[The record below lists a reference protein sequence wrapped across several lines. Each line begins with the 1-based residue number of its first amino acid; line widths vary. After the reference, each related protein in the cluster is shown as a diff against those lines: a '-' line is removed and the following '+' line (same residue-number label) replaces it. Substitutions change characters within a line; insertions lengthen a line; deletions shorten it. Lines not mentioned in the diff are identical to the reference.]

1 MVGLSLSVLLALGST
16 AACSSDK
23 VDGENKGGTG
33 AVLSAGSGGASAG
46 TSNNGGTANSTA
58 GTSGSTAGS
67 SSSGSGSGGSSGSGG
82 TAGGLC
88 AGKSVS
94 CVDAMTAKGCDPET
108 GMDITGN
115 CAEEFAKDGIVSNG
129 CATDA
134 EGTGCTVDDFT
145 DMGCLDG
152 TGPFA
157 ACEQVPDEQVLSVYV
172 ACFHDVQ
179 GLHAIIPCF
188 ANHVDETTTPPTVDC
203 DAAYAACVP
212 GAGGAP
218 AGAGGAP

>member
-1 MVGLSLSVLLALGST
+1 MVGLSLSVLMALGST
-16 AACSSDK
+16 VACSSDK

-33 AVLSAGSGGASAG
+33 AVISGGTGAASG
-46 TSNNGGTANSTA
+46 GPSNNGGTSSSTA
-58 GTSGSTAGS
+58 GTSSSTAGTT
-67 SSSGSGSGGSSGSGG
+67 SSGGTGGTGGGGG

-88 AGKSVS
+88 AGKSVT
-94 CVDAMTAKGCDPET
+94 CIDDMTAKGCDPTT

-115 CAEEFAKDGIVSNG
+115 CTEEFAKDGIVSNG
-129 CATDA
+129 CTTDA
-134 EGTGCTVDDFT
+134 DGTGCTVDDFS
-145 DMGCLDG
+145 DMGCIDG

-157 ACEQVPDEQVLSVYV
+157 ACEDVADEDLLNVYV
-172 ACFHDVQ
+172 ACFHDIQ

-218 AGAGGAP
+218 DGAGGAP

>member
-1 MVGLSLSVLLALGST
+1 MRTMVGLSLSVLLGLGST

-33 AVLSAGSGGASAG
+33 AVISGGSDG
-46 TSNNGGTANSTA
+46 TSGSPSNNGGTSSSTA
-58 GTSGSTAGS
+58 GTSSSTAGTS
-67 SSSGSGSGGSSGSGG
+67 SSTAGSGG

-88 AGKSVS
+88 AGKTVS
-94 CVDAMTAKGCDPET
+94 CIDAMTAKGCDPTT

-129 CATDA
+129 CSTDA
-134 EGTGCTVDDFT
+134 EGTGCTVDDFS

-157 ACEQVPDEQVLSVYV
+157 ACEEVSDEDLLNVYV
-172 ACFHDVQ
+172 ACFHDVE

>member
-1 MVGLSLSVLLALGST
+1 MVGLSLSVLVALGST
-16 AACSSDK
+16 VACSSDK
-23 VDGENKGGTG
+23 VDGGNKGGTG
-33 AVLSAGSGGASAG
+33 AVISGGSGGSGAASG
-46 TSNNGGTANSTA
+46 GPGNNGGMTSSTA
-58 GTSGSTAGS
+58 GTTSSTAGTT
-67 SSSGSGSGGSSGSGG
+67 SSSGTGGSGG

-88 AGKSVS
+88 AGKTVS
-94 CVDAMTAKGCDPET
+94 CIDAMTAKGCDPET

-129 CATDA
+129 CTTDA
-134 EGTGCTVDDFT
+134 DGTGCTVDDFS

-157 ACEQVPDEQVLSVYV
+157 ACEEVPDEDLLNVYV
-172 ACFHDVQ
+172 ACFHDIQ
-179 GLHAIIPCF
+179 GLHSIIPCF
-188 ANHVDETTTPPTVDC
+188 ANHVDDTTTPPTVDC

-218 AGAGGAP
+218 DGAGGAP

>member
-1 MVGLSLSVLLALGST
+1 MVGLSLSVLMALGST

-23 VDGENKGGTG
+23 VDGESKGGTG
-33 AVLSAGSGGASAG
+33 AVISGGSGGS
-46 TSNNGGTANSTA
+46 GGSGSSTA
-58 GTSGSTAGS
+58 GSAGSTAGS
-67 SSSGSGSGGSSGSGG
+67 AGSTAGSGSSTAGSAG

-88 AGKSVS
+88 AGKTVS
-94 CVDAMTAKGCDPET
+94 CIDPMTAMGCDPTT
-108 GMDITGN
+108 GMDVTGN
-115 CAEEFAKDGIVSNG
+115 CAEEFAKDGIISNG
-129 CATDA
+129 CTTDA
-134 EGTGCTVDDFT
+134 DGTGCTVDDFS

-157 ACEQVPDEQVLSVYV
+157 ACEEVPDDELLNVYV

-188 ANHVDETTTPPTVDC
+188 ANHVDDTTMPPTVDC

-212 GAGGAP
+212 GAAGAP